1 MSRDGLEPAAPR
13 LRETRI
19 DLSPREVRINPGL
32 VFAVTLFSLKVK
44 AGLSEELESLRRA
57 REQILEERSAIIHF
71 FFLGA
76 RNRVIEG
83 QSSVVFFKI
92 VWNLLVLH
100 MSIVYISWFK
110 QEWWTYF
117 CRFVFVCFTLI

>member
-1 MSRDGLEPAAPR
+1 M
-13 LRETRI
+13 
-19 DLSPREVRINPGL
+19 
-32 VFAVTLFSLKVK
+32 K

-83 QSSVVFFKI
+83 QSSVVFLKI
-92 VWNLLVLH
+92 GWNLFRLSVLH
-100 MSIVYISWFK
+100 NAHEHSVH
-110 QEWWTYF
+110 QL
-117 CRFVFVCFTLI
+117 V